1 MGVANNFGC
10 FFLSGLPGGL
20 DYVMLVMVRTSHPQQ
35 PQNPKPLVLFSLSR
49 LVAIHNRVV
58 TACPAGS

>member
-20 DYVMLVMVRTSHPQQ
+20 DYVMLVLVR
-35 PQNPKPLVLFSLSR
+35 
-49 LVAIHNRVV
+49 VA
-58 TACPAGS
+58 

>member
-20 DYVMLVMVRTSHPQQ
+20 DYVMLVLVRGFGFGACGVSVRMVVFFAAPGIRHFA
-35 PQNPKPLVLFSLSR
+35 LIYMGF
-49 LVAIHNRVV
+49 RVQ
-58 TACPAGS
+58 